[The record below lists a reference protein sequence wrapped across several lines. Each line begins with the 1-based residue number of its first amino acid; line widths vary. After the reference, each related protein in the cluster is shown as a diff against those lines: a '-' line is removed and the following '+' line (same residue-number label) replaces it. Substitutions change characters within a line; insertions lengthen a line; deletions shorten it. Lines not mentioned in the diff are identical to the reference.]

1 MFLQISNISQWW
13 TFDLLF
19 FNVPL
24 AEEIRHMLAFT
35 NTGKQYI
42 YTRMSQG
49 FELSP
54 NVFNQ
59 MLKAD
64 FEDLSLHSLILQYKD
79 DWLIFL

>member
-1 MFLQISNISQWW
+1 
-13 TFDLLF
+13 
-19 FNVPL
+19 
-24 AEEIRHMLAFT
+24 MLAFT

-64 FEDLSLHSLILQYKD
+64 LEDLSLHSLILQYKD
-79 DWLIFL
+79 DTLTHFSLDQCHQDSID